1 MVLLLEQLHAKKT
14 KIKNYSVCLTNDL
27 ILACCSQET
36 IARKQRKLFTFFGS
50 DFNKTGIFT
59 SFA

>member
-1 MVLLLEQLHAKKT
+1 MVLLSEQLYAKKT
-14 KIKNYSVCLTNDL
+14 KIKNYSVCLTKDL

-36 IARKQRKLFTFFGS
+36 IARKQS
-50 DFNKTGIFT
+50 DVNKTVIYT